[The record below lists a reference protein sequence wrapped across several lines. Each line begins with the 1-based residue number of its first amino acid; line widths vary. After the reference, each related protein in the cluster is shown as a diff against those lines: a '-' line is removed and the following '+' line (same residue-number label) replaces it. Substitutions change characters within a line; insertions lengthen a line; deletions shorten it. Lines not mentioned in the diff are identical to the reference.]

1 MFHAPVD
8 ISHVGECPTRRRIFH
23 GDAPSRGQHRPS
35 NPSLRGPSDLG
46 NPNSLGNPNN
56 LSLSNNPSN
65 PGNLNAPSNRN
76 GPNAT
81 NAPSNLSRRNNPSSP
96 NSLSNRSDYSSE
108 ASSFIPSSIRDL
120 SRNEKLS
127 LIVLRWLPSG

>member
-1 MFHAPVD
+1 MIRGAHQAPFYARGLQKTGAV
-8 ISHVGECPTRRRIFH
+8 SENAPGAHRNVPRFGGCSTRRRIFH

-96 NSLSNRSDYSSE
+96 NSLSNQ
-108 ASSFIPSSIRDL
+108 
-120 SRNEKLS
+120 
-127 LIVLRWLPSG
+127 

>member
-1 MFHAPVD
+1 MFHASADVP
-8 ISHVGECPTRRRIFH
+8 HVGECPTLRRVFH

-35 NPSLRGPSDLG
+35 NPSLRGP
-46 NPNSLGNPNN
+46 NSLGNPSNPSSPRDLNPSSPRDPRDLSAPSDPNN
-56 LSLSNNPSN
+56 LSLSSNRGLNPSSPRNN
-65 PGNLNAPSNRN
+65 PGNL
-76 GPNAT
+76 
-81 NAPSNLSRRNNPSSP
+81 SS
-96 NSLSNRSDYSSE
+96 RSDYSSE

>member
-8 ISHVGECPTRRRIFH
+8 ISHVGECPTHRRVFH
-23 GDAPSRGQHRPS
+23 GDAPSRGRHC
-35 NPSLRGPSDLG
+35 LWGPNNLG
-46 NPNSLGNPNN
+46 NPNNPNNPNN

-65 PGNLNAPSNRN
+65 PNSLSNPGSLSSSSNPSD
-76 GPNAT
+76 
-81 NAPSNLSRRNNPSSP
+81 LSKLGGRRDFSNPSSP
-96 NSLSNRSDYSSE
+96 SALINGSDYSSE

>member
-1 MFHAPVD
+1 M
-8 ISHVGECPTRRRIFH
+8 FH
-23 GDAPSRGQHRPS
+23 GDAPSRGRHRPS

-46 NPNSLGNPNN
+46 NPNSFSDL
-56 LSLSNNPSN
+56 SN
-65 PGNLNAPSNRN
+65 PGNLNAPSNPGN
-76 GPNAT
+76 
-81 NAPSNLSRRNNPSSP
+81 RRNNPGNLSSH
-96 NSLSNRSDYSSE
+96 SDYSSE

>member
-1 MFHAPVD
+1 M
-8 ISHVGECPTRRRIFH
+8 FH
-23 GDAPSRGQHRPS
+23 GDAPSRGQHRPGDFIDRNS
-35 NPSLRGPSDLG
+35 PNNPSLSSNRGPNPSSPRDLNNPSLRGP
-46 NPNSLGNPNN
+46 NNLGNPNN

-65 PGNLNAPSNRN
+65 RN
-76 GPNAT
+76 GP
-81 NAPSNLSRRNNPSSP
+81 NAPSNLSRRNNPGRPSSH
-96 NSLSNRSDYSSE
+96 SDYSSE